1 MFIDHLTIMLVNLAA
16 GLTLMGIFVLKF
28 MDKDRKRMAPGFLL
42 SGFVS
47 LVTSLH
53 IVFTWPLPGSYNIA
67 FGEMAAFFGVL
78 FFVAGLAFL
87 FDWDLFTLGIYAAF
101 VGLGSIII
109 GARILSLNMTSEPL
123 MAGGG
128 FILTGLMAFL
138 TIPVFYLRRFLLVRV
153 LAAVGLFGS
162 AAIWAL
168 TGFTAYWSHLAG
180 FAKWAPVF
188 MQQAA
193 K

>member
-16 GLTLMGIFVLKF
+16 GLTLMGVFVLKF
-28 MDKDRKRMAPGFLL
+28 MDKDRKRTAPGFLL

-47 LVTSLH
+47 LVTGLH

-67 FGEMAAFFGVL
+67 FGEMAALFGVL

-87 FDWDLFTLGIYAAF
+87 FDWDLLTLGIYAAF
-101 VGLGSIII
+101 VGVGSIVI
-109 GARILSLNMTSEPL
+109 GARILSLGMTSEPL

-128 FILTGLMAFL
+128 FILTGLMAVL
-138 TIPVFYLRRFLLVRV
+138 TLPVFYLRRFLLVRA
-153 LAAVGLFGS
+153 LAAIGLFGS

-168 TGFTAYWSHLAG
+168 TGFMAYWSHLEG
-180 FAKWAPVF
+180 FAKWAPAV
-188 MQQAA
+188 MRQAV